1 MKKVFSRLA
10 SVLVSVLCA
19 YFVWFPLQHTYTRME
34 TISSRTIPANLDKK
48 EKSNKFLSTQIESG
62 VWSLAFAGSV
72 ILFTLFVVTAGGILL
87 LTVKELSSGEE
98 IS

>member
-1 MKKVFSRLA
+1 MKKVFSRLT
-10 SVLVSVLCA
+10 SVLVSAFCA
-19 YFVWFPLQHTYTRME
+19 YLVWFPLQHTYTRME
-34 TISSRTIPANLDKK
+34 EISTRTIPTNLDKK
-48 EKSNKFLSTQIESG
+48 ETSNKVLSTQIESG

>member
-1 MKKVFSRLA
+1 MKKVFSRLV

-34 TISSRTIPANLDKK
+34 EISNRTIPANLDKK

-72 ILFTLFVVTAGGILL
+72 ILFLMFVTTAVGVLL
-87 LTVKELSSGEE
+87 LTLKELSSDEE